1 MFVELMARMGHDS
14 ERAALVYLHSSRER
28 QRALAD
34 AVGEAARAELAE
46 SKRTKKAPPRA
57 RGGHRPR
64 LSMRTT
70 GAALLAVERC
80 ALNAPV
86 AVLRWCCRGIYG
98 RATVN
103 SGSGCG
109 TCGQQRD

>member
-1 MFVELMARMGHDS
+1 MSQPAVFLV
-14 ERAALVYLHSSRER
+14 RAGLLIVWLQLNVSGFRPV
-28 QRALAD
+28 L
-34 AVGEAARAELAE
+34 
-46 SKRTKKAPPRA
+46 A
-57 RGGHRPR
+57 RGWHGPR

-80 ALNAPV
+80 ALNVPV
-86 AVLRWCCRGIYG
+86 AVLRWCRRGIYG

-109 TCGQQRD
+109 TCVQQRD